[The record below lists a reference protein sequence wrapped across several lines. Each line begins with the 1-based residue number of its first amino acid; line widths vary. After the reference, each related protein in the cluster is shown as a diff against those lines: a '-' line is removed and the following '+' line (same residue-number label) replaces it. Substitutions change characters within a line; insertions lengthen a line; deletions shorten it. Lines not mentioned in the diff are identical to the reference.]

1 MFGGIL
7 FAVVIICGF
16 EVHEGCRAHGGGLSV
31 LGLLYNF
38 VQGVWGGHVEL
49 VWFKSVVVTLSY
61 VKGRG

>member
-1 MFGGIL
+1 M
-7 FAVVIICGF
+7 IICDF
-16 EVHEGCRAHGGGLSV
+16 EVHGGCRAHGGGLSV

-49 VWFKSVVVTLSY
+49 VWFRSVVVTLPY